1 MSSSR
6 KASKET
12 REANVLLEF
21 QMVEPMS
28 AEVLDA
34 NSEDVMDAVVEHA
47 SDIALGPAIA
57 LNFPSCAIKLRFDVL
72 AKNDAEI
79 HKKIGTVIAT
89 IFRETDLCLEV
100 SRSSVEAH
108 DDAEQA
114 DSGHLTTA

>member
-21 QMVEPMS
+21 EMVEAMS

-34 NSEDVMDAVVEHA
+34 NSDDVMDAVLEHA
-47 SDIALGPAIA
+47 PDIALGPAIA
-57 LNFPSCAIKLRFDVL
+57 LNVQSCSIKLRFDFL

-79 HKKIGTVIAT
+79 HKKIGKVIA
-89 IFRETDLCLEV
+89 IILQETDLELEV

-108 DDAEQA
+108 DDAEETPTGEFA
-114 DSGHLTTA
+114 AA